1 MTSTTTTRLPAAER
15 RQALIDTALKVFS
28 EGSYRGTTTAEI
40 AREAGVS
47 EPILYRH
54 FKSKRELYL
63 ACIDESW
70 RRLRTVWEDAVA
82 GSQSP
87 REWLPAM
94 AGAVFVLKDTKHL
107 VAELWMQAVV
117 EARDDAEVRK
127 FLRRH
132 MREVHGYV
140 ADVIRRCQEAGA
152 VNPNRDAEA
161 EAWIF
166 IAGSLLGTIGRRLG
180 GLLSEEDFQ
189 RIRSS
194 RKTWMLN
201 DPRK

>member
-1 MTSTTTTRLPAAER
+1 MTPTTSTRLPAAER
-15 RQALIDTALKVFS
+15 RQALIDVALQVFS

-40 AREAGVS
+40 ARKSGVS

-54 FKSKRELYL
+54 FGSKRELYL
-63 ACIDESW
+63 ACIEESW
-70 RRLRTVWEDAVA
+70 RRLRTVWEGAIA
-82 GSQSP
+82 ESSSA

-94 AGAVFVLKDTKHL
+94 ATSVFALKETKHL

-117 EARDDAEVRK
+117 EARDDAEVRR

-140 ADVIRRCQEAGA
+140 ADVIRRCQDAGA
-152 VNPNRDAEA
+152 VNPDRDAEA

-180 GLLSEEDFQ
+180 GLVTEEDFE
-189 RIRSS
+189 RIRSA
-194 RKTWMLN
+194 RRAWMLN
-201 DPRK
+201 KP